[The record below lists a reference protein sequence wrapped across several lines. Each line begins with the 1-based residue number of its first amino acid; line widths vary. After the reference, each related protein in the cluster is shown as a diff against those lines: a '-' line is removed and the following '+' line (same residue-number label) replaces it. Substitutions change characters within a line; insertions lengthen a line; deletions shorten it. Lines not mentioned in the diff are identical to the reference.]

1 MTKSNNMNEIL
12 NNAINNAKENIVW
25 LPNQKNLSKRAYS
38 DKDISIVKTKK
49 TEKSKSVYSFTFRND
64 CAKKFG
70 KFVLAG
76 TLANRLYITTV
87 ENGGY
92 TITIKENAKNSQN
105 NKKPMN
111 GYMKVPAVKE
121 TEWLDNFVG
130 NYDLK
135 FDEILGMHYVEI
147 TVESII
153 ESAIK

>member
-1 MTKSNNMNEIL
+1 MAKSNNMNEIL
-12 NNAINNAKENIVW
+12 NQAIDNAKDNIVW
-25 LPNQKNLSKRAYS
+25 LPANKTLSKRAYS
-38 DKDISIVKTKK
+38 NKDISIVKTKK

-70 KFVLAG
+70 KLVLAG

-92 TITIKENAKNSQN
+92 AITIKENAKNSQEL
-105 NKKPMN
+105 KKPMN

-121 TEWLDNFVG
+121 TEWLDNFIG

-135 FDEILGMHYVEI
+135 FDEILGMYYVEI
-147 TVESII
+147 TAESII
-153 ESAIK
+153 K

>member
-1 MTKSNNMNEIL
+1 MAKSNNVSEIL
-12 NNAINNAKENIVW
+12 NQAIDNAKENIVW
-25 LPNQKNLSKRAYS
+25 LPTQKSLSGRVYS
-38 DKDISIVKTKK
+38 DKDVSIVKTNK

-64 CAKKFG
+64 CAKKIG
-70 KFVLAG
+70 KLVLAG

-92 TITIKENAKNSQN
+92 AITIKENANKSQEV
-105 NKKPMN
+105 KKPMN

-121 TEWLDNFVG
+121 TEWLDNFIG

-147 TVESII
+147 TAESIL
-153 ESAIK
+153 K